1 MQSTDI
7 PTWFGILLF
16 IVALGIVVVM
26 AKWVAAA
33 SGRKGP
39 AQRSKSTIEG
49 EKTLITKA
57 CIDTY

>member
-26 AKWVAAA
+26 AKWVARRERTR
-33 SGRKGP
+33 GGIKMEN
-39 AQRSKSTIEG
+39 K
-49 EKTLITKA
+49 
-57 CIDTY
+57 D